1 MKKSS
6 AKTGKQTDPQGG
18 KRKLWIGVGIAAAV
32 VLAIYLV
39 LCFMPSRGNT
49 FYKGTSVNGIEIGG
63 MTQEEAQTL
72 LEAELAGVT
81 AVNEVEYSALEVRP
95 EMEGV
100 EPYQV
105 NLGESLTF
113 DVENLVKRAYAHD
126 RGGMFLSRGIRYLV
140 GTIAGGQ
147 NYTVLPHAVS
157 EEAVAQA
164 LEQSGIL
171 TLNTTVETAWQ
182 LQEETLDVTIGT
194 SGYVVD
200 SDALVKQ
207 IMERTAAGNY
217 EPITCPLVEQ
227 APQPITGE
235 QIHTEVVAEPKNA
248 TLEVAADRS
257 YKVIDAVRGVEFD
270 VAEADSLLSG
280 AAEGTT
286 VQIPLQREEP
296 TITTQMLQDGLFRDV
311 LGGYT
316 TSVGGSAG
324 RKSNVRLCAEKC
336 NGYIVLPGELFS
348 YNEVVGKRTREA
360 GFSEAPAYNEGKS
373 VQEVGGGVCQGSST
387 LYCAALYS
395 NLEIVNRR
403 CHSYPSSYTPIG
415 MDATVSWGGPE
426 FVFKNNTDY
435 PIRVVAWYKDGK
447 THYEIQGT
455 KVSDFKVEIVSE
467 TTQVIPPTRKEVP
480 DPTLPVGT
488 EVVED
493 KGHTGYKVQTY
504 RKVYDGNGQLIS
516 NEKEAHSA
524 YRMTEQVVRVGTM
537 VPPETTVPPTDVPAV
552 VPPEGAPAPAAP
564 AA

>member
-1 MKKSS
+1 MKRSS
-6 AKTGKQTDPQGG
+6 EKTEKRLSPQGG
-18 KRKLWIGVGIAAAV
+18 KRKIWIGVGVAAAV
-32 VLAIYLV
+32 VLALYLV
-39 LCFMPSRGNT
+39 LCVVPGRGTT
-49 FYKGTSVNGIEIGG
+49 FYQGTSVNGIEIGG
-63 MTQEEAQTL
+63 MTKEEAQTL
-72 LEAELAGVT
+72 LETELAGMTSVDT
-81 AVNEVEYSALEVRP
+81 MEYSTLEVRP

-100 EPYQV
+100 EPYPV
-105 NLGESLTF
+105 DLSECLTF
-113 DVENLVKRAYAHD
+113 DVDTLVEKAFERD
-126 RGGMFLSRGIRYLV
+126 RGGMFLSRGFRYLV
-140 GTIAGGQ
+140 GMISGGQ
-147 NYTVLPHAVS
+147 NYTVPPHAS
-157 EEAVAQA
+157 SKEAVVQA

-171 TLNTTVETAWQ
+171 ELNTTVETAWA

-200 SDALVKQ
+200 SEKLVQQ

-217 EPITCPLVEQ
+217 EPITCPMTEQ
-227 APQPITGE
+227 APQVVTGE
-235 QIHTEVVAEPKNA
+235 QIHAEVVAEPKNA

-257 YKVIDAVRGVEFD
+257 YQVLDAVRGVDFD
-270 VAEADSLLSG
+270 VAAAESLLSG

-286 VQIPLQREEP
+286 VQIPLQRKEP

-311 LGGYT
+311 LGEYT
-316 TSVGGSAG
+316 TNVGGSSG

-336 NGYIVLPGELFS
+336 NGYIVLPGEQFS
-348 YNEVVGKRTREA
+348 YNEVVGKRTKEA
-360 GFSEAPAYNEGKS
+360 GFSEAPAYSEGKS

-387 LYCAALYS
+387 LYCAALYA
-395 NLEIVNRR
+395 NLEIVDRR

-455 KVSDFKVEIVSE
+455 KVSEFKVEIVSE
-467 TTQVIPPTRKEVP
+467 TQQVISPSRKEVP

-488 EVVED
+488 EVVDE

-516 NEKEAHSA
+516 NEKEAFSS

-537 VPPETTVPPTDVPAV
+537 APPAPPAETPGATA
-552 VPPEGAPAPAAP
+552 PEAAPAPAAP

>member
-6 AKTGKQTDPQGG
+6 GKTEKQTSPQGG
-18 KRKLWIGVGIAAAV
+18 KRKLWIGVGIAVAV

-39 LCFMPSRGNT
+39 LCVMPGRGNT

-63 MTQEEAQTL
+63 MTKEEAQTL
-72 LEAELAGVT
+72 LETELEGMT
-81 AVNEVEYSALEVRP
+81 SVNEVEYSTLELRP
-95 EMEGV
+95 EVEGV
-100 EPYQV
+100 EPYHV
-105 NLGESLTF
+105 DLSESLTF
-113 DVENLVKRAYAHD
+113 DVAALVDQAYAHD
-126 RGGMFLSRGIRYLV
+126 RGGLFLSRGVRYLMAAM
-140 GTIAGGQ
+140 AGGQ
-147 NYTVLPHAVS
+147 DYTVLPHAVS

-171 TLNTTVETAWQ
+171 ELNTTVETAWQ
-182 LQEETLDVTIGT
+182 LQEETLDVTMGT
-194 SGYVVD
+194 SGHVVD

-207 IMERTAAGNY
+207 IMERTAEGNY
-217 EPITCPLVEQ
+217 EPITCPLIEQ
-227 APQPITGE
+227 TPQPVTGE
-235 QIHTEVVAEPKNA
+235 QIHAETVAEPKNA

-257 YKVIDAVRGVEFD
+257 YKVIDAVRGVDFD
-270 VAEADSLLSG
+270 SAQADSLLSG
-280 AAEGTT
+280 AAEGAT

-296 TITTQMLQDGLFRDV
+296 TITTQMLKDGLFRDV

-316 TSVGGSAG
+316 TNVGGSAG

-395 NLEIVNRR
+395 NLEIVDRR

-467 TTQVIPPTRKEVP
+467 TKQVIPPTRKEVP
-480 DPTLPVGT
+480 DPTIPVGT
-488 EVVED
+488 EVVEE

-516 NEKEAHSA
+516 NEKEAYSA

-537 VPPETTVPPTDVPAV
+537 VPPETPVPPTDVPAV
-552 VPPEGAPAPAAP
+552 APTEAVPAPAA
-564 AA
+564 

>member
-1 MKKSS
+1 MKKTS
-6 AKTGKQTDPQGG
+6 AKTGKQTSPQGG
-18 KRKLWIGVGIAAAV
+18 TWKVWLGVGIAVAV
-32 VLAIYLV
+32 VLAIYLA
-39 LCFMPSRGNT
+39 LCVMPGRGNT

-72 LEAELAGVT
+72 LGTELAGMTSVG
-81 AVNEVEYSALEVRP
+81 EEEYSTLELRP

-100 EPYQV
+100 EPYHV
-105 NLGESLTF
+105 DLSGSLTY
-113 DVENLVKRAYAHD
+113 DVASFVEQAYAND
-126 RGGMFLSRGIRYLV
+126 RGGMFLSRGVRYLM
-140 GTIAGGQ
+140 GMISGGRQ
-147 NYTVLPHAVS
+147 YTVLPHAVS

-171 TLNTTVETAWQ
+171 ELNTTVETTWQ
-182 LQEETLDVTIGT
+182 LQEETLDVTMGT

-207 IMERTAAGNY
+207 IMERTAEGNY

-227 APQPITGE
+227 APQPVTGE
-235 QIHTEVVAEPKNA
+235 QIHAETVAEPKNA
-248 TLEVAADRS
+248 SLEVAADRS
-257 YKVIDAVRGVEFD
+257 YKVIDAVRGVDFD
-270 VAEADSLLSG
+270 VAAAEQLLSG
-280 AAEGTT
+280 AAEGTV

-296 TITTQMLQDGLFRDV
+296 TITTKMLNDGLFRDV

-316 TSVGGSAG
+316 TNVGGSAG

-336 NGYIVLPGELFS
+336 NGYIVLPGEQFS

-373 VQEVGGGVCQGSST
+373 VQEVGGGVCQGSTT
-387 LYCAALYS
+387 LYCAALYA
-395 NLEIVNRR
+395 NLEIVERQN
-403 CHSYPSSYTPIG
+403 HSYPSSYSPIG
-415 MDATVSWGGPE
+415 MDATVSWGWPE
-426 FVFKNNTDY
+426 FIFKNNTDY
-435 PIRVVAWYKDGK
+435 PIRVVAWYKDGQ

-467 TTQVIPPTRKEVP
+467 TQQVIPPTRKEVP

-488 EVVED
+488 EVVEE

-516 NEKEAHSA
+516 NNKEAYSS

-537 VPPETTVPPTDVPAV
+537 APPEAPVPPTDAPAV
-552 VPPEGAPAPAAP
+552 APPEAATPPAA
-564 AA
+564 